1 MISELIL
8 KGEFDGIKEIMEKS
22 ANAGMQTF
30 DNALLELYKEGLI
43 SREEALKNADSE
55 NNVRLKIKFADEGKL
70 VESDGTLSFSLE
82 SLEEDQGQIYEG

>member
-30 DNALLELYKEGLI
+30 DNALLDLYKEGLI
-43 SREEALKNADSE
+43 GREEALKNADSE
-55 NNVRLKIKFADEGKL
+55 NNVRLKIKFADEGKSM
-70 VESDGTLSFSLE
+70 ESDGTLSFSLE